1 MGSTCSF
8 GIVVSDD
15 STSTKSTSFN
25 QRQGNVDYNDCLPA
39 VPLRRD
45 NQHRSNPGSPAA
57 SGDRTPH
64 SSQPLHEMIASGS
77 RSVHSNGV
85 VETEVLPPA
94 QPRAALPTSA
104 KTDGGDED
112 DISGGL
118 EGSYN
123 CNPLSYLTQSHDTSL
138 RSVGGVD
145 VRPLTPTVFPLSPRG
160 LSLMQGG
167 GGGGR
172 NDTHPLEEG
181 EEGDRPRPLSSV
193 FSSGTSFFG
202 STSCTSHL
210 SIHSRCASPS
220 QSGASSSV
228 TDGRQLRVSFRTY
241 ALVMGNEQVLLT
253 EGDESPKISVHTP
266 QACHPQ
272 QSAIVFPKSRGLNP
286 LDPPLSPQLGSGAS
300 EGEAAPMPLT
310 GPMFPPITPQ
320 INIPSMCGLA
330 FSRSSSCQSD
340 LETLCEDVGVA
351 ASPATIL
358 VPLSPLSPQRQQIAL
373 RRKRSGAAV
382 TTTNNT
388 NHNGGSSS
396 SGSNGNFSVVRRRAR
411 RGNSPGGSTPLAEH
425 QWHHSF
431 EEIGLD
437 IHI

>member
-1 MGSTCSF
+1 
-8 GIVVSDD
+8 
-15 STSTKSTSFN
+15 
-25 QRQGNVDYNDCLPA
+25 
-39 VPLRRD
+39 
-45 NQHRSNPGSPAA
+45 
-57 SGDRTPH
+57 
-64 SSQPLHEMIASGS
+64 MIASGS

-104 KTDGGDED
+104 KTDGDDED

-123 CNPLSYLTQSHDTSL
+123 CNPHSYLTQSHDTSL
-138 RSVGGVD
+138 RSIGGVD
-145 VRPLTPTVFPLSPRG
+145 VRPLTPTMFPLSPRG
-160 LSLMQGG
+160 LSLVQGG
-167 GGGGR
+167 RGS
-172 NDTHPLEEG
+172 DHYLLEEG
-181 EEGDRPRPLSSV
+181 GRPRPPSSV
-193 FSSGTSFFG
+193 FSSATSFLG

-272 QSAIVFPKSRGLNP
+272 QSAIVFPKSPGLNP
-286 LDPPLSPQLGSGAS
+286 LDLPLSPPVVVSGAP
-300 EGEAAPMPLT
+300 EGEATPMPLT
-310 GPMFPPITPQ
+310 GPMLPPTTLQ

-330 FSRSSSCQSD
+330 FSRTPSCQSD
-340 LETLCEDVGVA
+340 LESLCEEVGVA

-358 VPLSPLSPQRQQIAL
+358 VPLQSPLSPQRQQIAL
-373 RRKRSGAAV
+373 RRKRSGAAM
-382 TTTNNT
+382 TTANYT
-388 NHNGGSSS
+388 NHHDGSST
-396 SGSNGNFSVVRRRAR
+396 GSNGDISVVRRRAR
-411 RGNSPGGSTPLAEH
+411 HRRDNSPGGSTPFAEH
-425 QWHHSF
+425 QRHQSSLQ
-431 EEIGLD
+431 EIGLD
-437 IHI
+437 MTLHTFEPPRAVSR